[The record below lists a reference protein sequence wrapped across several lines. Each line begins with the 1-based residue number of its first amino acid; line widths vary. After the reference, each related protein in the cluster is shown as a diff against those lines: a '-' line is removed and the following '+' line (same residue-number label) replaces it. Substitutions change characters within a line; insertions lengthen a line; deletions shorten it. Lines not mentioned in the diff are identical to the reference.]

1 MDHDLRDPDENIPTT
16 EQQLQYS
23 EKKESE
29 KYFYSN
35 HNFSKGEMSLS
46 AASYYSWCRLLR
58 FPFLFFFLFL
68 A

>member
-1 MDHDLRDPDENIPTT
+1 MDHDLRDPDEIIPTT
-16 EQQLQYS
+16 EQQLQFS

-46 AASYYSWCRLLR
+46 AASYYS
-58 FPFLFFFLFL
+58 
-68 A
+68 